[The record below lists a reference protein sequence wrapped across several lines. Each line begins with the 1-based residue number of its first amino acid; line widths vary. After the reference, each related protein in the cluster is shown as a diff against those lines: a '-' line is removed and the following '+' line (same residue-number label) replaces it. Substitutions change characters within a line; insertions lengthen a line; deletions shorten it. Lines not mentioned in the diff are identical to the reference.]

1 VTHQTIIHSIPNR
14 NLIIQLLE
22 VASVPRSMSA
32 VQQPVAEP
40 VVTPIQSYR
49 ELPTQV
55 SLQFE
60 S

>member
-1 VTHQTIIHSIPNR
+1 
-14 NLIIQLLE
+14 
-22 VASVPRSMSA
+22 MSA